1 VRVQGI
7 VNTIVSGRKIVA
19 SILKEVFSN
28 RNILAIGST
37 NMLYQVFNA
46 LWETWWSLYLMT
58 VLNTPV
64 AIVGLLATLQSTSQI
79 LFQLPGG
86 ILADRIGRKKV
97 IVFGTA
103 IRTIAPAIMF
113 FANSWQMVLPGMILM
128 SVASLYGP
136 AFNAVISESLP
147 QEKRGA
153 AFGAYRMFTSIPQ
166 IFMRVVSGY
175 YIGVIGM
182 EKAVRYGLLM
192 FTFAMV
198 IVTVVRWK
206 VLEETLDTEASKTQ
220 NTTSLRELLSTFKSQ
235 PKIIYAML
243 GVAVIGGFAQRMTW
257 AFLAPY
263 AVQVAGLTHAQYGM
277 LQSVAMF
284 ISVPL
289 YLLSGLVADKYGRV
303 PCILLAR
310 GLGPFDSLSLYLFHD
325 FQKLLY
331 AYGVIGFAGGLGGGR
346 LRGGGYMGGPAW
358 QALIADL
365 VPSRDRAKVMGL
377 MGTVS
382 GIIGLPGPYI
392 GGYMY
397 ERNPDSLL
405 LVGSILEALS
415 IPIILLFF
423 REPKK
428 EIPPPI
434 LP

>member
-1 VRVQGI
+1 M
-7 VNTIVSGRKIVA
+7 
-19 SILKEVFSN
+19 E
-28 RNILAIGST
+28 
-37 NMLYQVFNA
+37 
-46 LWETWWSLYLMT
+46 
-58 VLNTPV
+58 VLNTP
-64 AIVGLLATLQSTSQI
+64 ISIIGLLATLQSTSQI

-97 IVFGTA
+97 IIFGTA
-103 IRTIAPAIMF
+103 IRTIAPAIMY

-147 QEKRGA
+147 QEKRGS

-166 IFMRVVSGY
+166 IFMPVVSGY
-175 YIGVIGM
+175 YIMQIGM

-192 FTFAMV
+192 FTGAMV
-198 IVTVVRWK
+198 IVTIVRWI
-206 VLEETLDTEASKTQ
+206 VLKETLDPEESKSQ
-220 NTTSLRELLSTFKSQ
+220 SSTSLKDLLKTFKAQ
-235 PKIIYAML
+235 PKTIYAML

-263 AVQVAGLTHAQYGM
+263 AVQVAGLNHDQYGM
-277 LQSVAMF
+277 LQSLAML

-289 YLLSGLVADKYGRV
+289 YLVSGLVADRYGRI

-325 FQKLLY
+325 YEKLLY

-397 ERNPDSLL
+397 ERNPDMLL
-405 LVGSILEALS
+405 LIGSILEALS
-415 IPIILLFF
+415 VPLILLFF

-428 EIPPPI
+428 NTPQPN

>member
-1 VRVQGI
+1 
-7 VNTIVSGRKIVA
+7 VA

-37 NMLYQVFNA
+37 NMLFQVFNA
-46 LWETWWSLYLMT
+46 LWETWWSLYLMQ

-64 AIVGLLATLQSTSQI
+64 EIVGLLATLQSTSQI

-86 ILADRIGRKKV
+86 VIADKIGRKKV
-97 IVFGTA
+97 IIFGTA
-103 IRTIAPAIMF
+103 IRTIAPAIMY
-113 FANSWQMVLPGMILM
+113 FANSWQMVLPGMILT
-128 SVASLYGP
+128 SISSLYNP
-136 AFNAVISESLP
+136 AFNAVIAESLP
-147 QEKRGA
+147 QERRGS

-166 IFMRVVSGY
+166 IFMPVISGY
-175 YIGVIGM
+175 YIGLIGM

-192 FTFAMV
+192 FTVAMV
-198 IVTVVRWK
+198 IVTVVRAI
-206 VLEETLDTEASKTQ
+206 VLNETLDKKDAEKHGTINIKD
-220 NTTSLRELLSTFKSQ
+220 LIKTFKNQ
-235 PKIIYAML
+235 HKTIYAML
-243 GVAVIGGFAQRMTW
+243 AVAIIGGFAQRMTW

-263 AVQVAGLTHAQYGM
+263 AVQVAGLTEPQYGM
-277 LQSVAMF
+277 LQSLAML

-289 YLLSGLVADKYGRV
+289 YLVSGIVADKFGRV

-325 FQKLLY
+325 YQTLLY

-365 VPSRDRAKVMGL
+365 VPSHDRGKVMGL
-377 MGTVS
+377 MGTVT
-382 GIIGLPGPYI
+382 GIVGLPGPYL

-397 ERNPDSLL
+397 ERNPDQLL

-415 IPIILLFF
+415 IPIIILFF
-423 REPKK
+423 RDKKKAEP
-428 EIPPPI
+428 EIEMI
-434 LP
+434 R